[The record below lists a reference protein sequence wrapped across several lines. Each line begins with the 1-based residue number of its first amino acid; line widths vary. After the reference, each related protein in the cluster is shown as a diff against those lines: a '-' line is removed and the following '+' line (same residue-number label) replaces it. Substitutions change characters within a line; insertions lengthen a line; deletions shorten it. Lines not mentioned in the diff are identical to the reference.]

1 MDDDARREFL
11 DRVARYQQRDDPT
24 GWCDKVYSDAG
35 GDPAACSGPISR
47 PIRICWPGSASKP
60 CRAKASDAAAV
71 GCGVGDDA
79 EALAAHA
86 YRVTAFDIAPA
97 AIELCRSRYPD
108 SRVDYRV
115 ADLFDPPHD
124 WVRGFDLV
132 YECNTIQIL
141 PGVYR
146 LRALAAIAGMVA
158 PGGVALVSCRS
169 RLAGEKEGEFPCRWT
184 VRKSTASCGPDSGKR
199 LSSPTMT
206 TRTRRCRTF
215 RCLPPGA
222 SGSGPGLDRL
232 GCRRRC
238 AATGRAFRPPA
249 AGPPAPAPTRQTV
262 PPPVRAPAGHW
273 HACADRRNAG

>member
-1 MDDDARREFL
+1 MPWTMTREGIPRQGGALPAARR
-11 DRVARYQQRDDPT
+11 PT

-60 CRAKASDAAAV
+60 CRAKASVRPRWAAAWATTP
-71 GCGVGDDA
+71 GAGRACLPRDGLRHRAGGDRTVPRP
-79 EALAAHA
+79 LS
-86 YRVTAFDIAPA
+86 RQP
-97 AIELCRSRYPD
+97 CRLS
-108 SRVDYRV
+108 V

-169 RLAGEKEGEFPCRWT
+169 RLAGEKEGEFPLPLDRAEIDGF
-184 VRKSTASCGPDSGKR
+184 VRAGLRQAAFVAYDDDQDP
-199 LSSPTMT
+199 PV
-206 TRTRRCRTF
+206 RTF

-222 SGSGPGLDRL
+222 SGSGPGLTAWVAD
-232 GCRRRC
+232 
-238 AATGRAFRPPA
+238 
-249 AGPPAPAPTRQTV
+249 AGILLQGGLQTACCWASAPAPTRQTV

>member
-35 GDPAACSGPISR
+35 GDPRGVFWADLAPNPYLLAWLGEQAVSGEGKR
-47 PIRICWPGSASKP
+47 
-60 CRAKASDAAAV
+60 AAAV

-97 AIELCRSRYPD
+97 AIELCRGRYPD

-169 RLAGEKEGEFPCRWT
+169 RLAGEKEGEFP
-184 VRKSTASCGPDSGKR
+184 
-199 LSSPTMT
+199 
-206 TRTRRCRTF
+206 
-215 RCLPPGA
+215 LP
-222 SGSGPGLDRL
+222 LDRAEIDGFMRAGL
-232 GCRRRC
+232 RQ
-238 AATGRAFRPPA
+238 AAFVAYDDD
-249 AGPPAPAPTRQTV
+249 QD
-262 PPPVRAPAGHW
+262 PPVPHFFAAYRRAPAGQ
-273 HACADRRNAG
+273 DQG